1 MAKFTTN
8 LTVTTPNETV
18 SATKIGDYNVVVKIN
33 TEVDNADV
41 FAILVKAGKTTGT
54 NTLRGCKALVIR
66 NIGKVGVELQLK
78 SEEWAGAEPDT
89 NGGVSY
95 QSMLIA
101 AGDFIYLPNLRQ
113 LNYET
118 DSTSAANGATLDNV
132 VPNLSMKLDST
143 ADVDH
148 ATTAAIGTGTT
159 ETTLNLED
167 GHSKFFKIGDLIR
180 MGDEICEIT
189 AVGTGADLVNSTC
202 EIKRGMYGST
212 AETQADDVAVEFA
225 FFNAYADFDKYSRVQ
240 SDSSGRYKA
249 TNFFGFAR
257 SGDDIASGL
266 VAGSISGKFY
276 SAGYQELGLSGITSS
291 TESGLTAS
299 TEYKIDITVDGGTL
313 FQDLSFTTSTN
324 TKFGGS
330 DGIIRKIQDAFD
342 VQYYTAG
349 NLFEKKVTVAIV
361 DGDIRFTSGQHLAT
375 SAILL
380 ADTGDA
386 NSFLDAA
393 ANGRIPIA
401 GNIEQAVPAL
411 LPDDVIYDNKTNQS
425 APNVSAMFYDDGNG
439 IISGTCSGTI
449 NYETGAINLTGC
461 PPNAMFVVSANYG
474 SAHSG
479 GELFGT
485 TNGNTISRISGR
497 SVNPKIN
504 STVEIIGLQ

>member
-1 MAKFTTN
+1 MANFTTN

-18 SATKIGDYNVVVKIN
+18 SATKSGNYDVVVKIN
-33 TEVDNADV
+33 AEVDNADV

-78 SEEWAGAEPDT
+78 GEEWAGAEPDT
-89 NGGVSY
+89 NGGASY

-118 DSTSAANGATLDNV
+118 NSTSAANGATLDNI
-132 VPNLSMKLDST
+132 PPALTMKKDST
-143 ADVDH
+143 ANVDH

-167 GHSKFFKIGDLIR
+167 GHSKFFKVGDLIR

-202 EIKRGMYGST
+202 TIKRGMYGSD
-212 AETQADDVAVEFA
+212 AETQADGVAVEFA
-225 FFNAYADFDKYSRVQ
+225 FFNAYADFDKYDRVQ

-291 TESGLTAS
+291 TESGLAAS
-299 TEYKIDITVDGGTL
+299 TAYAIDIACDGGSDHTL
-313 FQDLSFTTSTN
+313 AFTTSTN

-330 DGIIRKIQDAFD
+330 DGILRKIQDALD
-342 VQYYTAG
+342 VQYYTTSS
-349 NLFEKKVTVAIV
+349 NLIDLKVTVSIV
-361 DGDIRFTSGQHLAT
+361 GGDIRFTSGQRMAT
-375 SAILL
+375 SAISIT
-380 ADTGDA
+380 APASGTTPFGVGRFVMA
-386 NSFLDAA
+386 VGAIEAA
-393 ANGRIPIA
+393 
-401 GNIEQAVPAL
+401 VSAL
-411 LPDDVIYDNKTNQS
+411 LPDDIIYNNKTYQS
-425 APNVSAMFYDDGNG
+425 SPNVGAMFYDDGNG
-439 IISGTCSGTI
+439 NISGSCSGTI